1 MGLFNENNYQKEQK
15 YHLKIKMNKFC
26 RVKNQQ
32 RNAFTTK
39 RGDRKFCD
47 ARQSQLNIYL
57 KKDLYEGTI
66 RYIIQLFLMME
77 NAKDE
82 LMSHFITFYKRTNSF
97 ATDQCD
103 QNISNGK

>member
-1 MGLFNENNYQKEQK
+1 MKIITKKSKNIT
-15 YHLKIKMNKFC
+15 LKIKMHKFC

-47 ARQSQLNIYL
+47 ARQSQLNIYF
-57 KKDLYEGTI
+57 KKDLHELRIQEGTI

-82 LMSHFITFYKRTNSF
+82 YYVTFHHILQKN
-97 ATDQCD
+97 
-103 QNISNGK
+103 